1 MIAGVEESLILGGA
15 GNDVIAGNTFGSTVD
30 GGAGNDVID
39 AGIAS
44 TITTGTGSD
53 AVNIQ
58 LDLPLAGDTWN
69 AGPVTVTDY
78 VAGQDTYF
86 LNNNVNFDFFTG
98 EQLPNGV
105 LDFIE
110 EDDGVSVTVDGFRFV
125 RLEGVTLADVDPD
138 DFVLDPP
145 APETLLTGT
154 TGADVLTAGESTTSI
169 LGLGGDDTITSTFE
183 FLPVTID
190 AGDGNDTVD
199 IRLGGTVFGGNG
211 DDTIDTD
218 QDSVIYGGAGDDTIF
233 VDDGTTI
240 TSGTGTDT
248 LIVPLSS
255 NSTFDFPAHTVTD
268 YVAGQ
273 DIYLLTGTVTDAEG
287 NPTGSGEL
295 TFNEDEDGDGV
306 WVRVDGRGIILLEGI
321 TLAEVDP
328 GDFVLDPPPTAA
340 LLTGTGGAAIV

>member
-1 MIAGVEESLILGGA
+1 
-15 GNDVIAGNTFGSTVD
+15 VIY
-30 GGAGNDVID
+30 

-105 LDFIE
+105 LDSIE
-110 EDDGVSVTVDGFRFV
+110 EDDGVSVTVDGFGFV

-154 TGADVLTAGESTTSI
+154 TGADVLTAGESTTSV
-169 LGLGGDDTITSTFE
+169 LGLGGDDIITSSFE
-183 FLPVTID
+183 FLEVTVD
-190 AGDGNDTVD
+190 AGDGNDTVTLG
-199 IRLGGTVFGGNG
+199 LGGTVFGGNG
-211 DDTIDTD
+211 NDTIRTD
-218 QDSVIYGGAGDDTIF
+218 PDSEIFGGAGDDTIF
-233 VDDGTTI
+233 VADGTTVS
-240 TSGTGTDT
+240 SGTGTDN
-248 LIVPLSS
+248 LIVPLDSS
-255 NSTFDFPAHTVTD
+255 STLEFPVPIVTD
-268 YVAGQ
+268 YVPGQ
-273 DIYLLTGTVTDAEG
+273 DTYVLTGIGTDAEG
-287 NPTGSGEL
+287 NPIDAGEI
-295 TFNEDEDGDGV
+295 TFSEDEDGV
-306 WVRVDGRGIILLEGI
+306 WGRVDGMGFILLEGV

-328 GDFVLDPPPTAA
+328 GDFVLDPPPSAA
-340 LLTGTGGAAIV
+340 LLTGTGGAASV